1 MRDINL
7 EGKQLIS
14 EALSGNLTRREIMR
28 RAALLGM
35 TGPLLAGLLA
45 ACADR
50 DDADDDTPADTDA
63 DDDEEPA
70 VDTDDE
76 ADDEDDD
83 EVTTTGGTLIV
94 GTETDIETFDPA
106 HAGALATTRVYR
118 NVYQGLVKYNP
129 GTVELIPDLATE
141 VPTVEN
147 GGISEDGRVYT
158 FKLREGVTFHDG
170 TPFNAEAVQFSYR
183 RLYDPDFEYYDE
195 TNQAG
200 FFLTGLESVE
210 VVDEYTVS
218 FTLAEANSAFMENA
232 NIYAGVIVSPEAIR
246 TYGADQLGDN
256 PAGTGPF
263 RLVEWDRGT
272 RVVLERNPDYWG
284 DPPALDQLIFR
295 PIPEPT
301 GRVSALLAGEV
312 DMIVV
317 VPPDGVD
324 QIEGNPDL
332 IYEDGPGLHYWF
344 LVLNTEEG
352 PFSDVRVRQAANYA
366 VDKEGLAN
374 DILRGTVAPATQPLP
389 AAHWAYNPDV
399 TGYPYDPD
407 RARELL
413 TEAGYEDGFEA
424 NMIIPVSGSGMI
436 IPVQMNEYIQGN
448 LLEVG
453 IDVSI
458 QSYEWVSYL
467 GTWVQGLSD
476 DVIMN
481 NQSIMASEPYVVNFL
496 LHSGFIPPNGW
507 NTGYY
512 SNPEVDELLDS
523 ALRVA
528 DRGERTEYYHQ
539 AWELI
544 VEDAPWIFVCNDLQP
559 MAFHRKVQGYVPN
572 PAYVIDFT
580 TISIQE

>member
-1 MRDINL
+1 MNKINH
-7 EGKQLIS
+7 EGRRLIS
-14 EALSGNLTRREIMR
+14 EALSGNLTRREVIK
-28 RAALLGM
+28 RAAMIGM
-35 TGPLLAGLLA
+35 TGPILAGLLA
-45 ACADR
+45 ACGD
-50 DDADDDTPADTDA
+50 
-63 DDDEEPA
+63 DDDEEEAEAAP
-70 VDTDDE
+70 DD
-76 ADDEDDD
+76 DDDD
-83 EVTTTGGTLIV
+83 EEEDVDEPDDDDEPEPGGTLVV

-118 NVYQGLVKYNP
+118 NVYQGLVKYDP
-129 GTVELIPDLATE
+129 GTVDLIPDLAVE
-141 VPTVEN
+141 VPTAEN

-170 TPFNAEAVQFSYR
+170 EPFNAEAVRFSYR

-200 FFLTGLESVE
+200 FFLTGLQSVE
-210 VVDEYTVS
+210 VIDEYTVQ
-218 FTLAEANSAFMENA
+218 FTLAEPNSAFVENS
-232 NIYAGVIVSPEAIR
+232 NIYAGVIVSPKAIEE
-246 TYGADQLGDN
+246 YGADELGEH

-263 RLVEWDRGT
+263 RLVTWERGT
-272 RVVLERNPDYWG
+272 RVELERNPDYWG
-284 DPPALDQLIFR
+284 EPPALERLIFR

-324 QIEGNPDL
+324 QINDDPDL

-344 LVLNTEEG
+344 LVLNYQDG

-389 AAHWAYNPDV
+389 AAHWAHNPDLE
-399 TGYPYDPD
+399 GYPYDPE

-413 TEAGYEDGFEA
+413 AEAGYEDGFAA

-436 IPVQMNEYIQGN
+436 IPVAMNEYIQGN
-448 LLEVG
+448 LLDVG

-467 GTWVQGLSD
+467 GTWAQGLTE

-496 LHSGFIPPNGW
+496 LHSGFHAPGGW
-507 NTGYY
+507 NTGFY
-512 SNPEVDELLDS
+512 SNSEVDELLDA
-523 ALRVA
+523 ALRVT
-528 DRGERTEYYHQ
+528 DRDERAEYYFQ

-544 VEDAPWIFVCNDLQP
+544 VEDAPWVFVCNDLQP
-559 MAFHRKVQGYVPN
+559 MAFHQKVKGYVPN

-580 TISIQE
+580 TISVDE